1 MPELP
6 DLQAFSVNLQKKLAD
21 EIIADVVVHT
31 KKLNVPAADLART
44 LKGQRLK
51 RVFREGKEL
60 HLEFEKGDIVG
71 LHLMLHGELFLVDAE
86 EEVKFSVFELV
97 FAAKRKLV
105 LADFQRQATP
115 TLNPAVNDTPDA
127 LSETITFDYLKAL
140 LQKKKA
146 VIKNILLDQH
156 VIRGIGNAYAD
167 EILWEAKISPFSIGN
182 QIPEDAIRQLAKAIP
197 SVLRNA
203 EKQILKAQP
212 DIISGEIRDF
222 LKIHSSK
229 RKESPTGAAIHV
241 EKTGAR
247 KTYYTEEQVLYGEQR
262 R

>member
-6 DLQAFSVNLQKKLAD
+6 DLQAFSANLQKKLAG
-21 EIIADVVVHT
+21 ETVENFVVHT
-31 KKLNVPAADLART
+31 KKLNVPAADLTKT

-51 RVFREGKEL
+51 QVFREGKEL
-60 HLEFEKGDIVG
+60 HLEFEDGNVLG
-71 LHLMLHGELFLVDAE
+71 LHLMLHGELFLVDANE
-86 EEVKFSVFELV
+86 EPKFSVFEIV
-97 FAAKRKLV
+97 FKNKRKLV
-105 LADFQRQATP
+105 LADFQKQATP
-115 TLNPAVNDTPDA
+115 TLNPKADDTPDA
-127 LSETITFDYLKAL
+127 LSKTITFDYLKAL

-167 EILWEAKISPFSIGN
+167 EILWEAKISPFSVAN
-182 QIPEDAIRQLAKAIP
+182 QISEDAVRQLAKAIP
-197 SVLRNA
+197 SVLKNA

-222 LKIHSSK
+222 LKIHSAK
-229 RKESPTGAAIHV
+229 RKESPTGAAIQV

-262 R
+262 C